1 MPQNQNWDKS
11 QKNYRRILYNVM
23 GYSEYIGEASMTLKE
38 SIANRIYE
46 LCVSKGLNTN
56 SLANLCGIDPSTIY
70 SILGAK
76 SKSPEV
82 ATIKKICDGL
92 EITLGQ
98 FFSTPEFDNLE
109 QEIK

>member
-1 MPQNQNWDKS
+1 M
-11 QKNYRRILYNVM
+11 KN
-23 GYSEYIGEASMTLKE
+23 LKE
-38 SIANRIYE
+38 TIAFRINQ
-46 LCVSKGLNTN
+46 LCVEKDITVYA
-56 SLANLCGIDPSTIY
+56 LAMSCGIDKSTIY
-70 SILGAK
+70 SILGEK

-98 FFSTPEFDNLE
+98 FFNTPEFDNLE

>member
-1 MPQNQNWDKS
+1 MRS
-11 QKNYRRILYNVM
+11 
-23 GYSEYIGEASMTLKE
+23 LKE
-38 SIANRIYE
+38 TISFRIMQLCEERDISIY
-46 LCVSKGLNTN
+46 
-56 SLANLCGIDPSTIY
+56 SLAISCGVDKSTIY
-70 SILGAK
+70 SILGNK

-98 FFSTPEFDNLE
+98 FFNTPEFDGLE

>member
-1 MPQNQNWDKS
+1 MMLKETIAH
-11 QKNYRRILYNVM
+11 RILQ
-23 GYSEYIGEASMTLKE
+23 LCKE
-38 SIANRIYE
+38 KDISVYA
-46 LCVSKGLNTN
+46 
-56 SLANLCGIDPSTIY
+56 LAIMCGVDKSTIY
-70 SILGAK
+70 SILGNK

-92 EITLGQ
+92 EITLGE